1 MRSLTKKVAYVSE
14 RISKMESSRGASAHV
29 NEKGVNT
36 TSNPSVSLEEEESTS
51 SVSKLGRDAIKEDA
65 RQRK

>member
-14 RISKMESSRGASAHV
+14 RISEMESSQSSSAQV

-36 TSNPSVSLEEEESTS
+36 MSNPSISLEEEESTS

>member
-1 MRSLTKKVAYVSE
+1 VKGFWKWRVL
-14 RISKMESSRGASAHV
+14 ESASAHV
-29 NEKGVNT
+29 NEKGVNM

-51 SVSKLGRDAIKEDA
+51 SVSKLRRDAIKKDA

>member
-14 RISKMESSRGASAHV
+14 RISEMESSQSASAQV

-36 TSNPSVSLEEEESTS
+36 MSNPSISLEEEESTS